1 MKYAIIILSLIFL
14 CSFSNKSSYKDKIT
28 SKEIYYM
35 VNEDGT
41 INTNK
46 IVETRKI
53 IYSRNREFI
62 SGTATLNKENINLTS
77 DNSKYYKFPIV
88 TEKMIYCEFDSSFSD
103 KAFLISARQCQTTFC
118 TYYSSIAPY

>member
-14 CSFSNKSSYKDKIT
+14 CSFSNKSSYKDKIR

-46 IVETRKI
+46 IVEIREIT
-53 IYSRNREFI
+53 YSYNREFI
-62 SGTATLNKENINLTS
+62 PGTSSINKENINITS
-77 DNSKYYKFPIV
+77 DNS
-88 TEKMIYCEFDSSFSD
+88 
-103 KAFLISARQCQTTFC
+103 R
-118 TYYSSIAPY
+118 